1 LKELSELQI
10 RIKFGIKNELIPLV
24 RLKGIGRV
32 RARALYDA
40 GFLDLK
46 MVAEAP
52 EAKLSSVSKIGP
64 NLAKRLKEQL
74 KKEPFLTSSA

>member
-1 LKELSELQI
+1 
-10 RIKFGIKNELIPLV
+10 
-24 RLKGIGRV
+24 
-32 RARALYDA
+32 
-40 GFLDLK
+40 